1 MKKTIFTVLATTAA
15 VAGALA
21 QDQFAWA
28 PSASNGGLVSYST
41 DKATST
47 AVPAGNPAQVSTY
60 GNLNVDFFAAPLGT
74 VLATSG
80 GLPVF
85 TTAWTDVGVDL
96 QHTAPTAGR
105 MSATVSLPGNFT
117 GGADVQL
124 EVVGWTGTYTSWSAA
139 VAASGPVLLGYSGE
153 TFNGSALGALSW
165 DQPTGNASSTPI
177 PGTPAALAVGPSAYA
192 GLVLEPVPEPATI
205 ALGGLGAAALLFFR
219 RRK

>member
-1 MKKTIFTVLATTAA
+1 MKKILITVLATAAA
-15 VAGALA
+15 VAGARA
-21 QDQFAWA
+21 QDAFAWA
-28 PSASNGGLVSYST
+28 PAASNGGLVSYST

-47 AVPAGNPAQVSTY
+47 AVPIGNPAQVSTY

-74 VLATSG
+74 VLAVANGT
-80 GLPVF
+80 PVF

-96 QHTAPTAGR
+96 QQTKVGAGR
-105 MSATVSLPGNFT
+105 MNVTVNLPGNFT

-139 VAASGPVLLGYSGE
+139 VAAGSGLIGYSGE
-153 TFNGSALGALSW
+153 SFNGSALGALSW
-165 DQPTGNASSTPI
+165 DQPTGNLSATP
-177 PGTPAALAVGPSAYA
+177 PGTPSPLTVGASGFS